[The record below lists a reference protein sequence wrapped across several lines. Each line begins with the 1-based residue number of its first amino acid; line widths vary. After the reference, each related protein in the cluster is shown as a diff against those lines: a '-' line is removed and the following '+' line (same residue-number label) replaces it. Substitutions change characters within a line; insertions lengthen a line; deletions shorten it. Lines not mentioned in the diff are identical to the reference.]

1 MQKFDVE
8 LVGKIGSMALI
19 NKEYNDIDYNIFARI
34 GRELDPSCIW
44 VTSGSTEIG
53 RIDYIKRNG
62 KELKGSDEEV
72 KTDYS
77 AQGQSILM
85 KNYREFIDSRYSVR
99 QFLVEHH
106 HFNDDVKKEHL
117 KSALLRCSSQNAIPI
132 INYNDAVSYEEN
144 RKLEIASLKKR
155 KSEVVECID
164 NDETASTIA
173 TLIKPKYLL
182 ILTSV
187 NGVYKDLTDEKSL
200 ISEIS
205 GSTVQ
210 EVLDN
215 ISACQNLCSGASRKG
230 ANGTKAKLEYI
241 KENVKLGTTVIIAN
255 SRFSISGIIKG
266 EVPRTIII
274 KR

>member
-1 MQKFDVE
+1 MGSYDIDII
-8 LVGKIGSMALI
+8 GKIGSIALI
-19 NKEYNDIDYNIFARI
+19 NREYNDIDYNIFARI

-62 KELKGSDEEV
+62 KELSGTDEEV

-106 HFNDDVKKEHL
+106 HFNDVEKRAHL
-117 KSALLRCSSQNAIPI
+117 KAALLRCKGQKAIPI

-144 RKLEIASLKKR
+144 RRWEIASLRNKR
-155 KSEVVECID
+155 RDIVECID

-173 TLIKPKYLL
+173 RLIIPRYLI

-187 NGVYKDLTDEKSL
+187 DGVYTD
-200 ISEIS
+200 ISDPKTLVGEIS
-205 GSTVQ
+205 GATTE

-215 ISACQNLCSGASRKG
+215 ITYHQSLCEGASRKG
-230 ANGTKAKLEYI
+230 AGGTRAKLEFI
-241 KENVKLGTTVIIAN
+241 KENVKLDTTVIISN
-255 SRFSISGIIKG
+255 SRYGIHSAIKG
-266 EVPRTIII
+266 EVPRTIIA

>member
-19 NKEYNDIDYNIFARI
+19 NKENQDIDYNIFARI
-34 GRELDPSCIW
+34 GRELDPSCVW

-53 RIDYIKRNG
+53 RLDYIKRTG
-62 KELKGSDEEV
+62 KELKGGDDEV

-85 KNYREFIDSRYSVR
+85 KNYREFIDSRFSVR

-106 HFNDDVKKEHL
+106 HFNDETKREHL
-117 KSALLRCSSQNAIPI
+117 KAALLRCRGQNAIPI

-144 RKLEIASLKKR
+144 RKMEIASLKTK
-155 KSEVVECID
+155 KNKVVECID

-173 TLIKPKYLL
+173 KLIKPKTLL

-187 NGVYKDLTDEKSL
+187 DGVYENIKDEKSL
-200 ISEIS
+200 VKEIS
-205 GSTVQ
+205 GSNYD
-210 EVLDN
+210 EVLEN
-215 ISACQNLCSGASRKG
+215 ISYYQRLCEGTSRKG
-230 ANGTKAKLEYI
+230 SNGTGAKLEFI
-241 KENVKLGTTVIIAN
+241 KQNVKLGTIVIIAN
-255 SRFSISGIIKG
+255 SKYGIKAILQG
-266 EVPRTIII
+266 SVPRTIIA

>member
-1 MQKFDVE
+1 MSSYDIE
-8 LVGKIGSMALI
+8 IVGKIGSMALI
-19 NKEYNDIDYNIFARI
+19 NRDYNDIDYNIFARI

-62 KELKGSDEEV
+62 KELKGTDEEV

-106 HFNDDVKKEHL
+106 HFNDVEKRAHL
-117 KSALLRCSSQNAIPI
+117 KAALLRCRTQNAIPI

-144 RKLEIASLKKR
+144 RRWEIASLRNKR
-155 KSEVVECID
+155 RDVVECID

-173 TLIKPKYLL
+173 RLIIPRYLL

-187 NGVYKDLTDEKSL
+187 DGVYTDINDPASLTT
-200 ISEIS
+200 EIS

-215 ISACQNLCSGASRKG
+215 ISYYQTLCNGSSRKG
-230 ANGTKAKLEYI
+230 AGGTRAKLEFI
-241 KENVKLGTTVIIAN
+241 KENVKLGTTVIISN
-255 SRFSISGIIKG
+255 SKYGIQRAIRG
-266 EVPRTIII
+266 EVPRTVIQ